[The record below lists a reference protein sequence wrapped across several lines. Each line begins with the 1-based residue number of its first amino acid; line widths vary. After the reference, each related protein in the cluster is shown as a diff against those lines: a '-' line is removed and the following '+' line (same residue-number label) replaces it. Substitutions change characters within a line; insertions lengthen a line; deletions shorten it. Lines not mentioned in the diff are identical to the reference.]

1 MRGATG
7 QRCHLQESIAHRQ
20 STDFFSRGDAWNVT
34 RFGCPVSWS
43 SVATREPRPQW
54 TDAFQP
60 DRGDGRGDVAFEKA
74 ALMFN
79 LGAISSQVALGA
91 DLASE
96 RGVKSAARSYQVR
109 A

>member
-1 MRGATG
+1 M
-7 QRCHLQESIAHRQ
+7 
-20 STDFFSRGDAWNVT
+20 
-34 RFGCPVSWS
+34 SWS